1 VGELFVRR
9 VADLGPGLPLAPER
23 FDPRRRLA
31 ARGGARLGDVAE
43 LAGELCAPAAL
54 PPELR
59 ALVLDTTHARE
70 GFVFAWHAPVAPAAI
85 GSAKRRLAPGDVIV
99 SRLRPYLRQIAY
111 VDPALFARVPGGNA
125 VLASP
130 ELFALR
136 GRGGFDAA
144 ALVPYLLSAPVQA
157 ALAAAQ
163 EGGHHPR
170 VSREALEALSIPA
183 SLVERSRELG
193 ERVRALVTR
202 VRAGLDAG
210 TALVAEAGE
219 LVGERRVASPRRRG
233 RDRW

>member
-1 VGELFVRR
+1 MGQLFVRR
-9 VADLGPGLPLAPER
+9 VAELGPGLPLAPER
-23 FDPRRRLA
+23 FDPRRRIA
-31 ARGGARLGDVAE
+31 TRATTRLGDVAE
-43 LAGELCAPAAL
+43 LSGEICAPAAL
-54 PPELR
+54 PPELS

-70 GFVFAWHAPVAPAAI
+70 GVVLAWHAPVAPAAI
-85 GSAKRRLAPGDVIV
+85 GSAKRRLEPGDVIV

-111 VDPALFARVPGGNA
+111 VDPALFARSPGGNA

-170 VSREALEALSIPA
+170 VSREALEMLPVPT

-193 ERVRALVTR
+193 DRVRAMVTR
-202 VRAGLDAG
+202 VRTGLDAG
-210 TALVAEAGE
+210 TTLVAE
-219 LVGERRVASPRRRG
+219 VGERVTGRRRP
-233 RDRW
+233 R